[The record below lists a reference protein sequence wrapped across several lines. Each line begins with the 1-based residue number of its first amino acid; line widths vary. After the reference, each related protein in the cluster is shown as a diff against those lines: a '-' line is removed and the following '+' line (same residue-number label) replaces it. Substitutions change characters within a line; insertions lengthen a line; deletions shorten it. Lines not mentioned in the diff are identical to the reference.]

1 MILFFAD
8 IVHSTFKNWT
18 YQQRLLITVEFKGL
32 QMSADIKTQ
41 SQALLKNTIAD
52 QIAQIVQG
60 IRFGSV
66 EVVIHDGKVVQI
78 ERKEK
83 IRFDTK

>member
-1 MILFFAD
+1 M
-8 IVHSTFKNWT
+8 N
-18 YQQRLLITVEFKGL
+18 
-32 QMSADIKTQ
+32 ADIKTQ
-41 SQALLKNTIAD
+41 SQTLLTNTIAD

-83 IRFDTK
+83 LRFDAK